1 MTQQN
6 EDATERVPSGIAGLD
21 IILRGGFMLG
31 GMYILQGSPGAGK
44 TILTNQICFNH
55 VAAGGRAL
63 FVTLLAENH
72 ARMIANLR
80 SLSFFDESQI
90 PDRLTYLSAFNEMRE
105 GGLKALSALLRREI
119 LKVRATLLVID
130 GLVSAQDSAP
140 DDQAFKIFIHDLQEV
155 ALATNCTMFLT
166 TNPNNAAS
174 PEQTMVDGLIVLADR
189 IFGWQAQSDIQ
200 VTKFRGSGFL
210 RGRHT
215 YKITDDGFV
224 TYPRIEALYAWP
236 SKTGEAATARV
247 STGVERL
254 DALIDGGLPAASTTV
269 LIGPSGIGKTSLGL
283 QFLSRSAPDE
293 PGLLF
298 GFYETPVRL
307 RAKAQRFA
315 PPLGELMD
323 SGDIEILWQTP
334 TGDPL
339 DAYGDRLLTAIHKRK
354 VRRLFIDGLTAF
366 KNSAIDPSRIGNF
379 LSALANEL
387 RVLGVTTVYSLEVP
401 DLLGPVVRVPLDDAS
416 SLAENL
422 ISMRFVEQRARV
434 HRLISVLKVR
444 DSDFDPSIYE
454 FKLTN
459 TGLDI
464 GDSVL
469 DAEAILAG
477 RSVVSATVA

>member
-6 EDATERVPSGIAGLD
+6 EDATDRVPSGIAGLD

-31 GMYILQGSPGAGK
+31 GMYILQGLPGAGK

-72 ARMIANLR
+72 ARMIANMR
-80 SLSFFDESQI
+80 GLSFFDERQI
-90 PDRLTYLSAFNEMRE
+90 PDRLTYLSAFNDMRD
-105 GGLKALSALLRREI
+105 GGLKALTTLLRREI

-224 TYPRIEALYAWP
+224 TYPRIEALYALP

-269 LIGPSGIGKTSLGL
+269 LMGPSGIGKTSLGL
-283 QFLSRSAPDE
+283 QFLSRSSPDE

-307 RAKAQRFA
+307 RAKAQNFA
-315 PPLGELMD
+315 PPLGDLID
-323 SGDIEILWQTP
+323 TGDIEILWQTP

-339 DAYGDRLLTAIHKRK
+339 DAYGDRLLAAVHKRK

-401 DLLGPVVRVPLDDAS
+401 DLLGPAVRVPLDDAS

-454 FKLTN
+454 FKLTS